1 MTSVAA
7 RLSLVLALIGTIACA
22 KTPEPVSSPVPT
34 RTPRA
39 GTPDLGSGLNQEQ
52 RLQTECPPETRG
64 DCVTAMTSLLRSR
77 DYLGRIALCVD
88 RSGNWLER
96 HEKVSKP
103 EQELPSD
110 ARVGDRCRDALPYA
124 IRGIYRQDGQDAV
137 R

>member
-7 RLSLVLALIGTIACA
+7 RLSLLVALFGAIACA
-22 KTPEPVSSPVPT
+22 KASPTEPTPVPT
-34 RTPRA
+34 RTPRP
-39 GTPDLGSGLNQEQ
+39 GTPSVEAGLNQEQ

-64 DCVTAMTSLLRSR
+64 DCVTSMLTLLRSR
-77 DYLGRIALCVD
+77 PDIGRIALCVD

-96 HEKVSKP
+96 HEKGTKP

-110 ARVGDRCRDALPYA
+110 ARVGDRCPDALPFA
-124 IRGIYRQDGQDAV
+124 IRGIYVQDAA